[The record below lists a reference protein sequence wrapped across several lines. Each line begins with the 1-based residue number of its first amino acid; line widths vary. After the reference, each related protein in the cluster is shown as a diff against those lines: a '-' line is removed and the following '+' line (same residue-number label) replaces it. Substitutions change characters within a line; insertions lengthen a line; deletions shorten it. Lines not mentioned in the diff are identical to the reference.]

1 MSVREISEAE
11 FESTLVDP
19 DDIVLLEFNE
29 ETGAIQ
35 EDGWIDIDQEDRE
48 LIGEDFLNALIHSNK
63 ERIYGLADNGTT
75 YYVFE
80 RI

>member
-11 FESTLVDP
+11 FESTLIDP
-19 DDIVLLEFNE
+19 DNIVLLELNE
-29 ETGAIQ
+29 ETGVIR
-35 EDGWIDIDQEDRE
+35 EDGWINIDQEDRE
-48 LIGEDFLNALIHSNK
+48 LIGEDFLNALICTNR

-80 RI
+80 RV